1 MVKSYMKAAVFAVL
15 FMFLLGFVFP
25 TVTSL
30 ITEKA
35 LPWQSE
41 GQPIKIDGKIYGSYL
56 LAQAF
61 NSSIFFHPRPS
72 AIDYNLSE
80 SGSSLYSL
88 GNPKELNITEGYLNE
103 FLKENPGI
111 NVSQIPSAM
120 ISVSDSGLDPDIP
133 LAGALIQVNRVAIAL
148 NNSSGL
154 SLSYV
159 HSFLLSSINED
170 KVQNFP
176 FFGSYY
182 VNVVTLNVQIIE
194 MLQEKTNFMLSH

>member
-1 MVKSYMKAAVFAVL
+1 MKSYMKAAVFAVL

-25 TVTSL
+25 TVTS
-30 ITEKA
+30 IISERS
-35 LPWQSE
+35 LPWQSQGE
-41 GQPIKIDGKIYGSYL
+41 PIEIDGEVYGSYL

-61 NSSIFFHPRPS
+61 NASIFFQPRPS

-80 SGSSLYSL
+80 SGSYPYSL
-88 GNPKELNITEGYLNE
+88 GNPAELNLTEGYLKQ

-120 ISVSDSGLDPDIP
+120 LEVSDSGLDPDIP
-133 LAGALIQVNRVAIAL
+133 LEGALIQVNRVVIAL

-154 SLSYV
+154 SLSYL
-159 HSFLLSSINED
+159 HSFILDSINED
-170 KVQNFP
+170 KAQNFP

-182 VNVVTLNVQIIE
+182 VNVDYLNVQIVK
-194 MLQEKTNFMLSH
+194 MLEAKTSFSLPS

>member
-1 MVKSYMKAAVFAVL
+1 MKSYMKAAVFAVL

-25 TVTSL
+25 TVTS
-30 ITEKA
+30 IISERA
-35 LPWQSE
+35 LPWQSQ
-41 GQPIKIDGKIYGSYL
+41 GDPIEIGGKVYGSYL

-61 NSSIFFHPRPS
+61 NASIFFHPRPS

-80 SGSSLYSL
+80 SGSYSYSL
-88 GNPKELNITEGYLNE
+88 GNPEEINLTEGYLKQ

-120 ISVSDSGLDPDIP
+120 LEVSDSGLDPDIP
-133 LAGALIQVNRVAIAL
+133 LEGALIQVNRVVIAL

-154 SLSYV
+154 SLSYL
-159 HSFLLSSINED
+159 HSFILESINED
-170 KVQNFP
+170 KAQNFP

-182 VNVVTLNVQIIE
+182 VNVDYLNVQIVK
-194 MLQEKTNFMLSH
+194 MLERKTDFSLSS